1 MIVLEGRRI
10 PPTRD
15 ERNAARKARRL
26 RILNRVLFVA
36 AVLAP
41 ITLAL
46 ALWLATRNELGWAV
60 TLLCLDV
67 PLWVAAYVRLTD
79 VGPEEPQR

>member
-1 MIVLEGRRI
+1 MIVLTGREI
-10 PPTRD
+10 PLTLD
-15 ERNAARKARRL
+15 ERKAAFWARIHRYIRAAL
-26 RILNRVLFVA
+26 WVA

-46 ALWLATRNELGWAV
+46 ALWLATRTQLGPAV
-60 TLLCLDV
+60 TLLCLDI

-79 VGPEEPQR
+79 APAVEMPR

>member
-1 MIVLEGRRI
+1 MITQSTVLPLIERQARTRARIRRAF
-10 PPTRD
+10 RF
-15 ERNAARKARRL
+15 AL
-26 RILNRVLFVA
+26 GVC

-46 ALWLATRNELGWAV
+46 ALWLATRNELGSAA

-79 VGPEEPQR
+79 APAVEMPR

>member
-1 MIVLEGRRI
+1 VITQSTVLPLIERQAR
-10 PPTRD
+10 TR
-15 ERNAARKARRL
+15 ARWL
-26 RILNRVLFVA
+26 RAFRFVLGVC

-46 ALWLATRNELGWAV
+46 ALWLATRTELGPAV

-67 PLWVAAYVRLTD
+67 LLWVAAYVRLTD
-79 VGPEEPQR
+79 VGPKDAPR

>member
-1 MIVLEGRRI
+1 VIVLEGRRI

-26 RILNRVLFVA
+26 RVLNRVLAVA

-46 ALWLATRNELGWAV
+46 ALWLATRNELGQAV

-67 PLWVAAYVRLTD
+67 LLWVAAYVRLTD
-79 VGPEEPQR
+79 APAVEMPR

>member
-1 MIVLEGRRI
+1 MIVHVREI
-10 PPTRD
+10 PPTLI
-15 ERNAARKARRL
+15 ERKANRRARL
-26 RILNRVLFVA
+26 RRYFNLVLSVA

-46 ALWLATRNELGWAV
+46 ALWLATRNELGWSVRVLA
-60 TLLCLDV
+60 LDV

-79 VGPEEPQR
+79 VGPKETP